1 MKHLSEDRDQV
12 LKSGSVAGR
21 SDHAEVSG
29 RRTFLKSSG
38 LAAIGVTII
47 QTSGLA
53 AAAPMEAYKHNF
65 SNLSKSVGITLMR
78 MARDIFPH
86 DMVPDKYYAGVI
98 DSYDKATEVSVRN
111 LVNAGAIDLNTAA
124 VKRFSKPY
132 AEIESEGDRVVVLYA
147 IEQTP
152 FFQKIRGDLLYGLYN
167 NKEVWSLFGFEGSSW
182 EKGGYIRRGF
192 NDIDWV

>member
-1 MKHLSEDRDQV
+1 M
-12 LKSGSVAGR
+12 LKSDPAEGR
-21 SDHAEVSG
+21 LDHAGVSG

-38 LAAIGVTII
+38 LAAVGVSIT
-47 QTSGLA
+47 QTADLV

-65 SNLSKSVGITLMR
+65 STLSKSVGMTLMR
-78 MARDIFPH
+78 MARDILPH

-98 DSYDKATEVSVRN
+98 ASYDKATQVDVQT
-111 LVNAGAIDLNTAA
+111 LVNTGVIDLNMAA
-124 VKRFSKPY
+124 VKRFGKPY

-147 IEQTP
+147 IEQSA

-192 NDIDWV
+192 DDIDWL

>member
-1 MKHLSEDRDQV
+1 MKQLNEDGEGM
-12 LKSGSVAGR
+12 LKSGPVEGR
-21 SDHAEVSG
+21 PVHTGVSG

-38 LAAIGVTII
+38 LAAVGVTII
-47 QTSGLA
+47 QTADLV
-53 AAAPMEAYKHNF
+53 AAAPIEAYKHNF
-65 SNLSKSVGITLMR
+65 STLSKSVGMTLMR
-78 MARDIFPH
+78 MARDILPH

-98 DSYDKATEVSVRN
+98 ASYDKVTQVDVQT
-111 LVNAGAIDLNTAA
+111 LVNTGVIDLNMAA
-124 VKRFSKPY
+124 VKRFGKPY

-147 IEQTP
+147 IEQSA

-192 NDIDWV
+192 DDIDWL